1 MGTPEAHTFGV
12 PILRKRNY
20 TLFIIMRKILAFILL
35 SILPLS
41 FTFAQIDVLKQAK
54 ATLKNGDIKELQ
66 KMVDKIIVDP
76 STKDKAETWFV
87 AGRVQQRKSL
97 EQIEIITRAIN
108 TKRND
113 FAVRIGQLSKKVQQ
127 KLNVERKE
135 TNNLAFLQRVVR
147 DYQYYALEE
156 I

>member
-12 PILRKRNY
+12 PILRKQNY
-20 TLFIIMRKILAFILL
+20 TLFIIMRKFLAFILL

-41 FTFAQIDVLKQAK
+41 FTFAQTDVLKQAK

-97 EQIEIITRAIN
+97 EQIEKA
-108 TKRND
+108 
-113 FAVRIGQLSKKVQQ
+113 GSWEQ
-127 KLNVERKE
+127 E
-135 TNNLAFLQRVVR
+135 
-147 DYQYYALEE
+147 ALL
-156 I
+156 